1 MLILLTTAEAWIL
14 YGSIVLG
21 AVILISIVLFLI
33 CGLRSRRE
41 KNDKDKIIVD
51 EAFISSLL
59 LSLGGIENIKTVSID
74 NGRVKFVIE
83 DLDLLNQEIIKQI
96 SASGAFISGKNVK
109 LLFKYDS
116 KLIVDTLLERGVS
129 KWLKSHIK

>member
-129 KWLKSHIK
+129 K